1 MTSLTERQHTG
12 EFIVDEPSTKISR
25 QKVTVTVAASTRL
38 QPGHVLAKL
47 SASGKYVEY
56 DNSGSDGSEAAA
68 GVLYGELDNSAGG
81 APADFTGV
89 VVTRLAA
96 VRKADLKWFS
106 GAVDADKTAAYA
118 DMATSLLIA
127 VDL

>member
-89 VVTRLAA
+89 VVSGEDRVVRRAA
-96 VRKADLKWFS
+96 AAAD
-106 GAVDADKTAAYA
+106 GAAPTVEEPQPH
-118 DMATSLLIA
+118 A
-127 VDL
+127 V